1 VFLVWLRSKQ
11 LQRKVVT
18 NEMVPPRACVLETRW
33 LLLRSLADEDVDAVH
48 RLYADWDV
56 ARSLSRIT
64 HPFSLEAAQQ
74 FVGQAQEAL
83 GQGSSYVLGMFERR
97 NGALVGVVSLR
108 IPSMD
113 PARREEERADDA
125 RLGILGYAVARPCW
139 GQRFASEG
147 AKRMVQ
153 FAFDELRLDRLQ
165 ASPLRAN
172 PASGRVLKGLG
183 FAVAEAGIIEEP
195 VYGGPPRLADRY
207 LLTRGRASSS
217 DQRTERPA

>member
-1 VFLVWLRSKQ
+1 MFLVWLRSKQ

-18 NEMVPPRACVLETRW
+18 NEMVPPRACVLETRR

-56 ARSLSRIT
+56 AKSLSRIT
-64 HPFSLEAAQQ
+64 HPFSLEAARQ
-74 FVGQAQEAL
+74 FVGEAQEAL
-83 GQGSSYVLGMFERR
+83 VQGSSYVLGMFERR